1 MTIVCSVQKAASKN
15 PDPSYARNRCVY
27 APSTSSQSRFSGNLL
42 DLGFRSTPD
51 STEMLAATKSEQ
63 LIDGNHRAH
72 LGFSA
77 KFRTCTIW
85 IENQQIACPL
95 SQIAAN
101 AVCEVCWDVST
112 QSTQS
117 KCARDLASHNAWCS
131 GRAKRPSR
139 LLSLQKIVR

>member
-77 KFRTCTIW
+77 LVCAQISHMHNLDRKPADSMPPFPNSCKCRLRGVLGCVDPEHAVQMRTRPRVA
-85 IENQQIACPL
+85 QRLVFGPGQ
-95 SQIAAN
+95 AAKQ
-101 AVCEVCWDVST
+101 A
-112 QSTQS
+112 
-117 KCARDLASHNAWCS
+117 
-131 GRAKRPSR
+131 P
-139 LLSLQKIVR
+139 